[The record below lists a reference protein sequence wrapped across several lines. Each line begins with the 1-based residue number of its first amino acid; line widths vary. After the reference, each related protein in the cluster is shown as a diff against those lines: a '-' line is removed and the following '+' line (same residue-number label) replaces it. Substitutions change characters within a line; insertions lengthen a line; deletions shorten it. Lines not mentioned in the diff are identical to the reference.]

1 MFKNILIPTDGSV
14 VSRRAI
20 KAGIK
25 LAQSLGAKVTG
36 YYGMNVPYPGSGE
49 QWGVAV
55 SGALVVVMSSGLY
68 MLFRKR
74 DWL

>member
-14 VSRRAI
+14 VSLKAI

-36 YYGMNVPYPGSGE
+36 YYGMPTIVPS
-49 QWGVAV
+49 
-55 SGALVVVMSSGLY
+55 
-68 MLFRKR
+68 LFGDGDHLQHRARKQPAAIAETR
-74 DWL
+74 A